1 MPRIVHF
8 EIPAEDPE
16 KVSKFYTDTF
26 GWEIKKWDDG
36 SMDYWLAGTGD
47 KSKPGIDGGI
57 WKLDGKMKREIVNT
71 LDVPNLEEYIEKVKE
86 GGGKMMGEISD
97 IKGVGR
103 FVYAA
108 DPEGN
113 KFGMMEWLPDAMSE
127 MEKK

>member
-26 GWEIKKWDDG
+26 GWEIKKWDG
-36 SMDYWLAGTGD
+36 PMDYWLVMTGD
-47 KSKPGIDGGI
+47 KSKLGIDGGI
-57 WKLDGKMKREIVNT
+57 FKLDGEMKKEVVNT
-71 LDVPNLEEYIEKVKE
+71 LDVPNLGEYIEKVKA
-86 GGGKMMGEISD
+86 GGGKMEGEIQD

-103 FVYAA
+103 FVYAS

-113 KFGMMEWLPDAMSE
+113 KFGMMQPFPDAKM
-127 MEKK
+127 M